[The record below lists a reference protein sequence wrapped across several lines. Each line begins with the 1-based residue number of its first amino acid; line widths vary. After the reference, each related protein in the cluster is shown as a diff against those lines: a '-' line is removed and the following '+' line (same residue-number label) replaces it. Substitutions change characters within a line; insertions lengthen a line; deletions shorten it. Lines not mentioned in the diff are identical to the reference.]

1 MKALLRRFSKLLLIV
16 VCSLQLVIPV
26 QVAAQ
31 YLPFTRDD
39 VDRIVEQENFRDPN
53 SDPTCS
59 VAAPGT
65 AVDSTPGPVYF
76 VGDSI
81 GTQVQSGL
89 QSAFS
94 SEGWT
99 FQGSSLSGRTLSG
112 GISPDGLG
120 QIDIDQEYIRTARHI
135 IIELGTNLSGMT
147 TENVAAMID
156 KIRALSPEAQIYWI
170 DIAVVNRNS
179 IVDAFNDANA
189 VIYEM
194 GSPSQKN
201 YKILSWAKTVF
212 GETIDP
218 TNMGGLADTNG
229 YIDTRDGLNV
239 HLTGSGISAMGA
251 LVAGLIR
258 GAVSPGT
265 ATNSGSCTCS
275 VTLRG
280 DDNRQRIYFFLI
292 EKGLTPAQ
300 AAGIL
305 GNMQAESHFEP
316 RLVEYGFLN
325 SRNEVSR
332 PGEPSSLDDN
342 VPPDRNRDGSP
353 SSNGQPGY
361 GIVQF
366 TYPPFKQALR
376 ELSASRGVIAGD
388 LSLQLEYLWSVLESD
403 EFRSSVLD
411 PIRAATTSDEAS
423 DIFLRRY
430 ERPGGIE
437 EQVPIRRANAAAIL
451 AELGSLTAPSSGSTS
466 GGGCVGG
473 GAYPPLDVVSDDT
486 TGIDC
491 AAGEDVTPSGG
502 ARGYNDGRLVLIKI
516 CRVQGIVVNSQVSKQ
531 LDDMMNAATADGIN
545 LSGGAFRRMEDQISI
560 YLGWCANDGI
570 TPSPPPYP
578 KPPGETISC
587 PGGGAP
593 GYSNHQMG
601 FAIDFSCDGELIDRR
616 ATEAS
621 DRCFAWLVANAE
633 VYGFHEWGSL
643 GSGRDDINI
652 ARAKRGYE
660 AWHWSVDG
668 N

>member
-1 MKALLRRFSKLLLIV
+1 MIA
-16 VCSLQLVIPV
+16 VCSIQLVVPV

-31 YLPFTRDD
+31 YLPFTSDD

-59 VAAPGT
+59 VASSGT
-65 AVDSTPGPVYF
+65 ATNSTPGPVYF
-76 VGDSI
+76 IGDSI

-89 QSAFS
+89 QSSFS

-112 GISPDGLG
+112 GISPDGLS
-120 QIDIDQEYIRTARHI
+120 QVDIDQEYIKTARHI

-147 TENVAAMID
+147 TENIAAMID

-170 DIAVVNRNS
+170 DVAVVNRNS
-179 IVDAFNDANA
+179 LVDAFNSANA

-201 YKILSWAKTVF
+201 FKVLSWAKTVF
-212 GETIDP
+212 GETADP
-218 TNMGGLADTNG
+218 TDMTGLADTNG

-251 LVAGLIR
+251 MVAGFIR
-258 GAVSPGT
+258 GGVSPGT
-265 ATNSGSCTCS
+265 TTSTGACTCS
-275 VTLRG
+275 IALSG
-280 DDNRQRIYFFLI
+280 DDNKQKIYFFLI

-332 PGEPSSLDDN
+332 PGDPSSLDDN
-342 VPPDRNRDGSP
+342 VPPDRNKDGTP

-366 TYPPFKQALR
+366 TFPPFKQALR
-376 ELSASRGVIAGD
+376 ELSASKGVIAGD

-403 EFRSSVLD
+403 DFRSTVLD
-411 PIRAATTSDEAS
+411 PIRAATSSDQAS
-423 DIFLRRY
+423 DIFLRQY

-437 EQVPIRRANAAAIL
+437 AQVPIRRANAAAIL
-451 AELGSLTAPSSGSTS
+451 AELGSLTAPSSGGSS
-466 GGGCVGG
+466 GLCVDGGTGN
-473 GAYPPLDVVSDDT
+473 YPPLDVSGDT
-486 TGIDC
+486 THIPC
-491 AAGEDVTPSGG
+491 AAGEDVTPAGG
-502 ARGYNDGRLVLIKI
+502 AKGYNDGLLVLINI
-516 CRVQGIVVNSQVSKQ
+516 CKVQGITVNSQVSKQ

-545 LSGGAFRRMEDQISI
+545 LSGGAFRTMEGQIGI
-560 YLGWCANDGI
+560 YLGWCSNNGI
-570 TPSPPPYP
+570 SPSPPPYP
-578 KPPGETISC
+578 KPPGQTIRC

-601 FAIDFSCDGELIDRR
+601 FAIDFNCDGELIARR

-621 DRCFAWLVANAE
+621 NPCFAWLVANANT
-633 VYGFHEWGSL
+633 YGFYEWGAL

-652 ARAKRGYE
+652 ARAKSGYE